1 MKGGLFMLKFNI
13 IYKGK
18 TIINEINND
27 FINIENNNFRINR
40 MQLNPNGLYSLYLEN
55 NKIKIKETF
64 GRVLPNGLYDP
75 LQKEG
80 DQV

>member
-1 MKGGLFMLKFNI
+1 MLKFNI

-55 NKIKIKETF
+55 NKIKIKENF
-64 GRVLPNGLYDP
+64 GRILPNGLYEP
-75 LQKEG
+75 LHKEG

>member
-1 MKGGLFMLKFNI
+1 MLKFNI

-40 MQLNPNGLYSLYLEN
+40 MQLNPYGLYSLYLEN
-55 NKIKIKETF
+55 NKVKIKENI

-75 LQKEG
+75 VHKEG